1 MGGPMQMVEQVMQQC
16 NIWLLAIA
24 AIPLQQL
31 AVLEV
36 HATHVQLLQTV
47 LMVMLVVG
55 DQVGQHT

>member
-1 MGGPMQMVEQVMQQC
+1 MGGPVQMVEQVMQQC

-24 AIPLQQL
+24 AISLQQL